1 MSAATW
7 NLLVYAIAGDAAEHQ
22 AVMGAIDDMRAAL
35 TADRCHIAVQ
45 VMAKGRTTRYWL
57 SAGEPVQTE
66 VLASVVDASH
76 QAPLTGF
83 LHLAAR
89 RWPAAATALV
99 LWAHGSGLD
108 HVHDYPK
115 ARQASGHG
123 GLGGGGPGGGP
134 GSPRGGSSRG
144 GFDFGGRRPRTASAG
159 ALGRAR
165 LDAWLPRHPGYG
177 CRWGPDPNTG
187 HFLTNVTMKKALAAA
202 DHGRVDLLGLN
213 ACWMATL
220 EIEYE
225 LREVATVEVASQ
237 VYARPWPYRA
247 IVESLS
253 RRPAQSAEQLAQAI
267 VAGVS
272 TEIAADQRQDA
283 VSAFRAGAALDDLAR
298 AFDAYARRVTQLID
312 TDWEA
317 VRDAV
322 MTRAQR
328 LDDPFQADLAS
339 LVKVLGPPDRQ
350 AEDAGRAVV
359 KQLEAMRIGNAVHHA
374 HPGLNGLSIFCPKS
388 TEVDLADAYAGTEF
402 RTNGWADF
410 LARFQTRLAAS

>member
-1 MSAATW
+1 MTAAEW
-7 NLLVYAIAGDAAEHQ
+7 NLVVYAIAGDAAEHQ
-22 AVMGAIDDMRAAL
+22 AVLGAIDDMRAAL
-35 TADRCHIAVQ
+35 ATDRVHIAVQ
-45 VMAKGRTTRYWL
+45 VMARPHTTRYWI
-57 SAGEPVQTE
+57 SSDHTVHTE
-66 VLASVVDASH
+66 VLPEAVDASH
-76 QAPLTGF
+76 QAPLTAL

-115 ARQASGHG
+115 KP
-123 GLGGGGPGGGP
+123 GGPGGGGGGLGGAP
-134 GSPRGGSSRG
+134 GGGDLGLGRGFRGPRGRVMS
-144 GFDFGGRRPRTASAG
+144 P
-159 ALGRAR
+159 RAR
-165 LDAWLPRHPGYG
+165 LEAWLPRHPGYG

-187 HFLTNVTMKKALAAA
+187 KFLTNVTMKKALAASE
-202 DHGRVDLLGLN
+202 HGRVDLLGLN

-253 RRPAQSAEQLAQAI
+253 RRPAQTAEQLAQAI
-267 VAGVS
+267 VASVS
-272 TEIAADQRQDA
+272 SEIAADQRRDA
-283 VSAFRAGAALDDLAR
+283 VSAFRAGAALGELAA
-298 AFDAYARRVTQLID
+298 AFDTYARRVIRLID

-328 LDDPFQADLAS
+328 LDDPYQADLAS
-339 LVKVLGPPDRQ
+339 LVKVLGARDPE
-350 AEDAGRAVV
+350 AETAARAVV
-359 KQLEAMRIGNAVHHA
+359 QQLDAMRIGNAVHHA
-374 HPGLNGLSIFCPKS
+374 HPGLGGLSIFCPKS